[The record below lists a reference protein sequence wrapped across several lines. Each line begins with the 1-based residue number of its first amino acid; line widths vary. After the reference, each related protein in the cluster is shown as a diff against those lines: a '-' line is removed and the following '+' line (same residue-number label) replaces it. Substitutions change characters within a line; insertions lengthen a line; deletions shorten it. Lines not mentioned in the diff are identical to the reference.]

1 MPDAAPSGTDLR
13 VARLLRSARVDYDLL
28 PDGTYLVHAEFPS
41 GGHCAVYVNSKTH
54 WLGRQELRVLVTCV
68 SNHPKPLPSRLAESL
83 LTANALSTFEKWELL
98 DAGDSWAVLLS
109 KWVPADADVSEFLTA
124 AHTLAEAA
132 DLSGAVELT
141 DEGV

>member
-13 VARLLRSARVDYDLL
+13 VARLLRSAKVGYDLL
-28 PDGTYLVHAEFPS
+28 PDGTYLVHAELPS
-41 GGHCAVYVNSKTH
+41 GGHRTLYVNSKTH
-54 WLGRQELRVLVTCV
+54 WLGRQELRVLVTCA
-68 SNHPKPLPSRLAESL
+68 SNRPKPLPSGLAESL

-141 DEGV
+141 EEGL